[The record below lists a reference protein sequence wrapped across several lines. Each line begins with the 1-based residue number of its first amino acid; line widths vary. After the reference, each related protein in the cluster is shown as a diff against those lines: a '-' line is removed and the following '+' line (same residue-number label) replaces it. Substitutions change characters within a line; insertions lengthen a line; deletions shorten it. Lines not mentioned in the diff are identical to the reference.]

1 MSFTEKDQLSFSYI
15 KLREVEYTSVSAAP
29 VSVHA
34 IEIPKHWALCV
45 LGAASRL
52 YIRLSVSLLQ
62 PRLEM
67 ASTWCRQ
74 FRLSVSRYTKHSFFS
89 LCFPRTV
96 WRNSNRIV
104 PLSWGQSRE
113 IIQRG
118 FPMLPLFVWSYKFLQ
133 PIVRWTS
140 AQDSSCLWL
149 LSIGNVTLGNRAT
162 VFFISP
168 FSPFHQVSCSLH
180 QSAFVFCT
188 TSRAV
193 SKSSLQLTHLNF
205 IIPYVH

>member
-1 MSFTEKDQLSFSYI
+1 MASKFTERAS
-15 KLREVEYTSVSAAP
+15 SVSVIESLGRLNTHLSVQPP
-29 VSVHA
+29 VSVSA

-118 FPMLPLFVWSYKFLQ
+118 FLKPPLFVWSYKFL
-133 PIVRWTS
+133 
-140 AQDSSCLWL
+140 
-149 LSIGNVTLGNRAT
+149 
-162 VFFISP
+162 
-168 FSPFHQVSCSLH
+168 
-180 QSAFVFCT
+180 
-188 TSRAV
+188 
-193 SKSSLQLTHLNF
+193 
-205 IIPYVH
+205 